1 MASNWSRNSRAIAYL
16 VLTLVILAAVAC
28 GSAAQSEDTAP
39 APAAPAAPA
48 AAAPVP
54 EAAAPAPAAAASVA
68 PTAVAKTMPEPDK
81 AMEEVNPGKLTI
93 MVGTLGNEQF
103 DGAFRSGAGTS
114 VYGRILNGFLVNGNR
129 QKELI
134 PGIASQWGLSADGLT
149 WTFTIRKGVKFHDG
163 SELIPEDVAWSLQ
176 HQFGPDAQ
184 NYVISGALSSA
195 SRRMDRIEV
204 SGPDEV
210 SVHTKVPITEFSSYH
225 VSRTSVGYI
234 GAIMPGRDPVPGQ
247 QYATNDKEQAEA
259 YRINPIGAGYGFLV
273 NHVPVAQMTFERFD
287 DYYYQPDNGF
297 PQDKRINFRTLDVL
311 VVPEEATRVAALRA
325 EEADIVPASYRTKSQ
340 VEDGGGRFVLGPEGI
355 LLDIRLIGC
364 WNDPTNPVPCDDKRV
379 RQALDLAID
388 KDQMQKLFGGPEI
401 FHIKGWTVVTPST
414 MGYTPAVDPWPF
426 DPDKARELLAEAGY
440 PGAEGFGKLIVN
452 TYPASSMPRLVE
464 SAQLAAELWR
474 KELGLDVEV
483 RVGESAAWSAAWKS
497 GELNGQVYWAQQEAR
512 ADARGYLYLR
522 WGDPG
527 QVTRIHEDPELF
539 TAVQEAVTVIDPD
552 EAEEAFAKLAQR
564 LRDES
569 HFLGAGYLDLPW
581 AVGPRV
587 LEWRPYPLSLWPSAL
602 HTVVLK

>member
-1 MASNWSRNSRAIAYL
+1 MLSRWFKKPKVVTFTP
-16 VLTLVILAAVAC
+16 VLLGILALLFTVAC
-28 GSAAQSEDTAP
+28 GSAAAPETTAP
-39 APAAPAAPA
+39 DT
-48 AAAPVP
+48 AAAPT
-54 EAAAPAPAAAASVA
+54 A
-68 PTAVAKTMPEPDK
+68 PTAVPITVPAAATDPKDTAP
-81 AMEEVNPGKLTI
+81 MEAEVNPGKLTI

-114 VYGRILNGFLVNGNR
+114 VYGRILNAFLVNGNR
-129 QKELI
+129 EKELL
-134 PGIASQWGLSADGLT
+134 PGIASQWGISDDGLT
-149 WTFTIRKGVKFHDG
+149 WTFTIREGVKFHDG
-163 SELIPEDVAWSLQ
+163 SEVTPEDVVWSLQ

-195 SRRMDRIEV
+195 SRRMDRIEK

-234 GAIMPGRDPVPGQ
+234 GAIMPRRDPVPGE
-247 QYATNDKEQAEA
+247 QYATNDKAQAEA

-273 NHVPVAQMTFERFD
+273 KHVPVAQMTFERFD

-311 VVPEEATRVAALRA
+311 VVPEESTRVAALRTG
-325 EEADIVPASYRTKSQ
+325 EADIVPASYRTKSQ
-340 VEDGGGRFVLGPEGI
+340 VEAGGGRFVLGPEGI

-364 WNDPTNPVPCDDKRV
+364 WNDPANPVPCDDKRV

-388 KDQMQKLFGGPEI
+388 KEQMQKLFGGPDI

-426 DPDKARELLAEAGY
+426 DPDRARELLAEAGY
-440 PGAEGFGKLIVN
+440 PGGEGFGKLIVN

-474 KELGLDVEV
+474 EELGLDVEV

-512 ADARGYLYLR
+512 ADARGYIFLR

-539 TAVQEAVTVIDPD
+539 AEVQEAVTVIDPD
-552 EAEEAFAKLAQR
+552 EAEEAFANLALH

-581 AVGPRV
+581 AAGPRV